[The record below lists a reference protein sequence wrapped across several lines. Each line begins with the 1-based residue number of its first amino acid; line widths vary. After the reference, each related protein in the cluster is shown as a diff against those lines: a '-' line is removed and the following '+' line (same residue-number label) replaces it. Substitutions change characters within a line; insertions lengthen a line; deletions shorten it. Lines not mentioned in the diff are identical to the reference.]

1 MERRSMLQW
10 LKEWLSQTTSVAILI
25 VTLGCLSLL
34 SEMEIVIVPTSEFF
48 MRIKSVNTYKELR
61 VVPPTQ

>member
-1 MERRSMLQW
+1 MLQW

-25 VTLGCLSLL
+25 VTLGCLSFL
-34 SEMEIVIVPTSEFF
+34 SEMGIVIVPTSEFF
-48 MRIKSVNTYKELR
+48 MRIKSANTYKELR